1 MTARDDASGQ
11 NAGQVV
17 SHYRQFNRAQ
27 AALDALQTRG
37 RDIDRL
43 TPSDLEPFD
52 NLHTSG
58 AAATVRLITLLDA
71 KPDWR
76 VLDIGSGLGGPAR
89 MLNDRSGASV
99 DGLELTPAFIAAA
112 QDFSRRTGQAD
123 TVQFHQAST
132 DGIPF
137 ADATFDAAWHIHTSM
152 HIPDKARFYREVARV
167 LKPGGRFAMYDPV
180 AGSGELRFPVPWSET
195 SVTSFLVTQ
204 DAHVA
209 SIGAAGLVPLK
220 VEDVTA
226 EGLAW
231 FASLKGLP
239 SALPP
244 EPHFAA
250 MAANHRANLESGAV
264 RLLRALF
271 EKPAVARA

>member
-1 MTARDDASGQ
+1 MEQ
-11 NAGQVV
+11 AGESQVA
-17 SHYRQFNRAQ
+17 SHYRQFNRAP
-27 AALDALQTRG
+27 AVLNALQARG

-43 TPSDLEPFD
+43 TPADLEPFD

-58 AAATVRLITLLDA
+58 AAATARLITLLDA
-71 KPDWR
+71 RPGWR

-89 MLNDRSGASV
+89 MLNARSAVLV
-99 DGLELTPAFIAAA
+99 DGLELTPAFVAAA

-123 TVQFHQAST
+123 TVRFHQAST
-132 DGIPF
+132 EGIPF

-152 HIPDKARFYREVARV
+152 HIADKAGFYREVARV
-167 LKPGGRFAMYDPV
+167 LKPGGRFAMYDPI
-180 AGSGELRFPVPWSET
+180 AGNGALRFPVPWSET
-195 SVTSFLVTQ
+195 AATSFLVNQ
-204 DAHVA
+204 DAFVA
-209 SIGAAGLVPLK
+209 AITAAGLVSVK
-220 VEDVTA
+220 VEDATA

-231 FASLKGLP
+231 FANLKGPP

-244 EPHFAA
+244 ESHFAA

-271 EKPAVARA
+271 EKPAASRA